1 MKASAQPRGLYVL
14 FFTEMWERF
23 SYYGMR
29 ALLVLYMVAL
39 VEKGGLGLNDKTA
52 TAIYGLYVAG
62 VYMAALPGGWIADRL
77 LGARRTVW
85 WGGILIALGQFTL
98 IVPRDNTFFL
108 GLLIIILGTGM
119 LKPNISAMVGR
130 LYPEGGGRRDAGFTI
145 FYMGINL
152 GAMIGPLVCGYFAK
166 QIDWHYGFAAAGV
179 GMVFGLIQYR
189 IFAPI
194 LGDAGKR
201 LDPARPTGRNDW
213 LLLGSGLAVLT
224 GVIVLVLTGIV
235 KIDPLWLA
243 ERTSYVIISMAVLY
257 FAYVFLFGKLDGV
270 EKKRVAVIAV
280 LFITSAVFFA
290 GYEQAGSTLNLFA
303 ERHTNRDMGFMN
315 YEVPASWF
323 QSIPPA
329 FVLIL
334 APLAAGLWVYLA
346 RRQKDPSIPV
356 KFSLGLLFLSLGFAI
371 MAWAAVYVAEGEKVL
386 PTWLIATYFLHTVG
400 ELCLSPVGLSSVT
413 KLAPQRL
420 VGQMMGIWFLA
431 TSLGNLCAGL
441 IAGAFSEESVPQ
453 MPGRFLLIVLITSA
467 AGIAHARFD
476 KAHQEADARGAIRAK
491 RLFPAVVGCRV
502 MAELGSV

>member
-1 MKASAQPRGLYVL
+1 MKSSHPRGLYVL

-29 ALLVLYMVAL
+29 ALLVLYMAGL
-39 VEKGGLGLNDKTA
+39 VEKGGLGLSDKTA

-77 LGARRTVW
+77 LGARRAVLC
-85 WGGILIALGQFTL
+85 GGILIALGQFTL
-98 IVPRDNTFFL
+98 IVPRDDTFFL
-108 GLLIIILGTGM
+108 GLVIIILGTGM

-166 QIDWHYGFAAAGV
+166 KIDWHYGFAAAGV

-189 IFAPI
+189 ILAPV
-194 LGDAGKR
+194 LGDVGKR
-201 LDPARPTGRNDW
+201 IDHARPTSRNDW
-213 LLLGSGLAVLT
+213 LLLGSGLAVLAVVMALVST
-224 GVIVLVLTGIV
+224 GMI
-235 KIDPLWLA
+235 KIDPLWMA
-243 ERTSYVIISMAVLY
+243 QITSYVIIAMAVLY
-257 FAYVFLFGKLDGV
+257 FAYVFVFGKLDAV

-303 ERHTNRDMGFMN
+303 ERHTDRDIGLVH

-323 QSIPPA
+323 QSVPPA

-334 APLAAGLWVYLA
+334 APLVAGIWVYLA

-356 KFSLGLLFLSLGFAI
+356 KFSLGLLFLSLGFVV
-371 MAWAAVYVAEGEKVL
+371 MAWAAVYVAKGEKVL

-441 IAGAFSEESVPQ
+441 IAGAFSEEAVPQ
-453 MPGRFLLIVLITSA
+453 MPGRFMLIFLITSA
-467 AGIAHARFD
+467 AGIMLLVLA
-476 KAHQEADARGAIRAK
+476 KPIK
-491 RLFPAVVGCRV
+491 RLMPGV
-502 MAELGSV
+502 E